1 MEQDIRLIN
10 LETGGNQAYI
20 FASNKLR
27 NVVGASELL
36 YRVGTRYRWL
46 DRKSVV

>member
-27 NVVGASELL
+27 NVCFFVADGIFHP
-36 YRVGTRYRWL
+36 
-46 DRKSVV
+46 